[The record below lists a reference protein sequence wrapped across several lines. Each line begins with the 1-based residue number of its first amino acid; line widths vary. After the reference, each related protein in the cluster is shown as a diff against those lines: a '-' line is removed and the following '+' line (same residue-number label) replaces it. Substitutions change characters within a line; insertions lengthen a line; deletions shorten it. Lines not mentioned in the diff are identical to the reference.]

1 MSSPREAAAGYG
13 LRAQH
18 ASPTISLVP
27 EAQVKSSAAS
37 PRPTHVLGNAI
48 VCLCRAADRS
58 LFYCKRSL
66 NRDLPGLRN
75 PHSSI
80 VLCSRSGRN
89 TRAQTTL
96 PFCAARQRVATHRQ
110 PSSTGLLQPRL
121 LQDPQATEHGFMPA
135 KHKPRSKQG
144 LQVEKGSCGTLIS
157 RAATMGTAQD
167 SRLPVRTQKLLVAK
181 QQVGDANRRPE
192 RHSPALSSIRAS
204 RLVRI

>member
-1 MSSPREAAAGYG
+1 MDSELSTPAPPSPSSQKLRSRAA
-13 LRAQH
+13 RRDPDQ
-18 ASPTISLVP
+18 
-27 EAQVKSSAAS
+27 
-37 PRPTHVLGNAI
+37 HVLGNAI

-96 PFCAARQRVATHRQ
+96 PFCAARQHVATHRQ

-144 LQVEKGSCGTLIS
+144 LKVEKGSCGTLVS
-157 RAATMGTAQD
+157 RAATART
-167 SRLPVRTQKLLVAK
+167 RRRTPVPSKNPKAAGGQAAGR
-181 QQVGDANRRPE
+181 
-192 RHSPALSSIRAS
+192 
-204 RLVRI
+204 